1 MKSKVLIL
9 AEAVLCIGLTVA
21 LNGCAGTQAK
31 GDTGDTGPR
40 PASVESDVNPENFRV
55 DHPERFPL
63 ATADQRTAAPELNV
77 TGVVSPDIT
86 RQVPVPSLVTGRV
99 VEIHAKVGDVVKK
112 GQVLF
117 KVQSSD
123 VASALSDY
131 RKAIRNQEL
140 AEQNENLAGTQLE
153 RSKLLYDKGAAPKS
167 ALEIAT
173 NAEQGTRTAVE
184 NAKVDVATTTERLRL
199 LQTDVNNVTGIVD
212 VTAPI
217 SGVVGDQQSTAGA
230 GLQALGTNPF
240 TIWDT
245 SHVWI
250 LCDVYENDIAK
261 VNVGE
266 YADIRLNAYP
276 DRVLKARISNI
287 APILDPN
294 LRTAKVRL
302 ELDNPGVLRFGMFV
316 TATFHGQDVQK
327 RAVVPATA
335 VLHLHDR
342 QWVYTTV
349 QDGTFKRVEVV
360 GGNMLPGNMQEI
372 LSGIKPGEQVVA
384 NALVLQDTVE
394 K

>member
-1 MKSKVLIL
+1 MKRKVLIL
-9 AEAVLCIGLTVA
+9 TEAVLYIGLTVA

-31 GDTGDTGPR
+31 GDTGDTGPHQT
-40 PASVESDVNPENFRV
+40 AVEPDVNPENFKV

-63 ATADQRTAAPELNV
+63 ATADQRMAAPELNV
-77 TGVVSPDIT
+77 TGIVSPDIT
-86 RQVPVPSLVTGRV
+86 RQVPVPSLVSGRV
-99 VEIHAKVGDVVKK
+99 VEIHAKVGDGVKK

-123 VASALSDY
+123 IASALSDY

-140 AEQNENLAGTQLE
+140 AVQNESLATTQLE

-167 ALEIAT
+167 ALEIAI
-173 NAEQGTRTAVE
+173 NAEQGTKTAVE

-199 LQTDVNNVTGIVD
+199 LQTDVNNVTGVVD
-212 VTAPI
+212 VASPI
-217 SGVVGDQQSTAGA
+217 SGVVGDEQITAGA
-230 GLQALGTNPF
+230 GVQALGSNPF

-287 APILDPN
+287 SPMLDPT

-316 TATFHGQDVQK
+316 TATFHAQEKQK

-335 VLHLHDR
+335 ILHLHDR
-342 QWVYTTV
+342 QWVYTPV
-349 QDGTFKRVEVV
+349 QDGSFKRVEVV

-372 LSGIKPGEQVVA
+372 VSGIKPGEQVVA

>member
-1 MKSKVLIL
+1 MKSKVLIF
-9 AEAVLCIGLTVA
+9 AEIVLFIGLTVG

-31 GDTGDTGPR
+31 GDTSDTGPR
-40 PASVESDVNPENFRV
+40 PASVEPDVNPENFKV

-63 ATADQRTAAPELNV
+63 ATADLRTAAPELNV

-140 AEQNENLAGTQLE
+140 AEQNENLAATQLE

-167 ALEIAT
+167 ALEIAINT
-173 NAEQGTRTAVE
+173 EQGAKTNVE
-184 NAKVDVATTTERLRL
+184 NARVDVATTTERLRL

-217 SGVVGDQQSTAGA
+217 SGVVGDEQSTAGA
-230 GLQALGTNPF
+230 GLQALATNPF

-261 VNVGE
+261 VNVGQ

-287 APILDPN
+287 APMLDPN

-316 TATFHGQDVQK
+316 TAIFHGQDVQK

-342 QWVYTTV
+342 QWVYTPA
-349 QDGTFKRVEVV
+349 QEGTFKRVEVV

-372 LSGIKPGEQVVA
+372 VSGIKPGEQVVA